1 MIAGANFT
9 PYKKWRMAVLAVIGL
24 TLSFIF
30 LQSAKSVA
38 ESSSDSAAV
47 TDFLS
52 RIFSEDG
59 LLGAFI
65 LGNVRKLAH
74 FFEYGVLGVECAVYV
89 LLLLESRGRGF
100 AASVVFSV
108 MAALLDETIQIFS
121 GRGPMIADVWLDVLG
136 FVTLGGFAAAVW
148 LATECIRGGKI
159 RLKESE

>member
-89 LLLLESRGRGF
+89 LLLTRSRGKGI

-121 GRGPMIADVWLDVLG
+121 GRMYSIVDVWLDFAGYAAFTVLL
-136 FVTLGGFAAAVW
+136 TL
-148 LATECIRGGKI
+148 TYIII
-159 RLKESE
+159 RLIKKRA